1 MVRVIAFN
9 GSTRMERGNT
19 ERLMAPFLEGMR
31 GAGADVDVYYTARL
45 DVNDCLGEFHCW
57 TEALGECIQRDQMDE
72 LLPRLREADIMV
84 LGIPRY
90 VPLPAGMQAL
100 LNRLMPLVDPTL
112 EFRDGRTVARPLEGV
127 RMSKIALVTVSGWW
141 EMGNMD
147 LVVDVVREMAADFG
161 MEFAGALR
169 RPHAYYMRG
178 EEAEDILE
186 AARRCGRDLILEGR
200 MSGEDLAI
208 VGRPLVSREDDHE
221 RSNRAVEELK
231 RASGG

>member
-1 MVRVIAFN
+1 MTKVIAFN
-9 GSTRMERGNT
+9 GSTRTDKGNT
-19 ERLMAPFLEGMR
+19 ERLMAPFLDGMR
-31 GAGADVDVYYTARL
+31 EAGAEVELYYTSKLR
-45 DVNDCLGEFHCW
+45 VKDCLGEFHCW

-72 LLPRLREADIMV
+72 LMPRLREADIMV

-90 VPLPAGMQAL
+90 VPLPAGMQAF

-112 EFRDGRTVARPLEGV
+112 EFRDGRTVARPLGNV

-141 EMGNMD
+141 EVGNMD

-161 MEFAGALR
+161 MGFAGALQ

-178 EEAEDILE
+178 EAAEDILE
-186 AARRCGRDLILEGR
+186 AARRCGRDLVSKGS
-200 MSGEDLAI
+200 MSGDDLAI
-208 VGRPLVSREDDHE
+208 VSRPLVSREEDHE
-221 RSNRAVEELK
+221 RANRAVMELK